1 MLDFTETDGLFD
13 HYEVNREPFWPRI
26 SWLIAG
32 SGVWHLVLLVLIIMI
47 PPLRNAFNLTVL
59 FSSGGFVD
67 RAYNKTEI
75 GEDGDVTEINLE
87 KFHYPEGYFSV
98 DEFGNPLPQLPAPA
112 PAPFTPPAFTPASV
126 TKPTPTP
133 APSPAA
139 SPSPAIATNSPAPSP
154 ADKSAADKAD
164 ADKKAADKAQKDL
177 EDASKRTGI
186 ELPEEGEV
194 NKRPFTD
201 LGAYANGLKKEG
213 KLDFDK
219 PFEIVID
226 THLDKDGKLV
236 NPKISKQSGDAI
248 LIDLGGRLVAAMTD
262 SGVLFYLKKINEDK
276 PGTKVVFTIKQ
287 DGNEVIATVESEVSS
302 PDSARQLAK
311 AFSVML
317 FAGAETRKGKNE
329 EPIIRSTTVSPDGS
343 KVVFKL
349 TMAHQ
354 DVVDIVKKGMAEP
367 SPTVTPS

>member
-1 MLDFTETDGLFD
+1 MLDFTETDGLFENF
-13 HYEVNREPFWPRI
+13 EVNREPFWPRI

-32 SGVWHLVLLVLIIMI
+32 SGVWHLVLLALVIMI

-75 GEDGDVTEINLE
+75 GEDGDITELTLE

-98 DEFGNPLPQLPAPA
+98 DEQGNPLQQFPA
-112 PAPFTPPAFTPASV
+112 PAPFTPSTFSPAPVA
-126 TKPTPTP
+126 KPTPTP
-133 APSPAA
+133 APSPGA
-139 SPSPAIATNSPAPSP
+139 SPSPAIATNSPVPSP
-154 ADKSAADKAD
+154 SVKTAAENKD
-164 ADKKAADKAQKDL
+164 AEKKAADKAQKDL
-177 EDASKRTGI
+177 EDASKKTGI
-186 ELPEEGEV
+186 DLPEEGEV

-201 LGAYANGLKKEG
+201 LAAYANGLKKEG

-226 THLDKDGKLV
+226 TNLDKDGKLV
-236 NPKISKQSGDAI
+236 NPKVSKQSGDAI
-248 LIDLGGRLVAAMTD
+248 LIDLGGRLVAAMND

-276 PGTKVVFTIKQ
+276 PGTKVVFTIRQ
-287 DGNEVIATVESEVSS
+287 DGNEVVATVESEVSS
-302 PDSARQLAK
+302 PDSARQLSK
-311 AFSVML
+311 AFGLML
-317 FAGAETRKGKNE
+317 AVGAESRKGKNE
-329 EPIIRSTTVSPDGS
+329 EPIIRSTTVSPDGN

-349 TMAHQ
+349 TMAHK
-354 DVVDIVKKGMAEP
+354 DVVDIVHKGMAEP

>member
-1 MLDFTETDGLFD
+1 MLDFTDRDGLFENF
-13 HYEVNREPFWPRI
+13 EVNREPFWPRI

-32 SGVWHLVLLVLIIMI
+32 SGVWHLVLLALVIMI

-98 DEFGNPLPQLPAPA
+98 DENGSQLQQFPA
-112 PAPFTPPAFTPASV
+112 PAPFTPSTFSPAPV
-126 TKPTPTP
+126 PKPTPTP
-133 APSPAA
+133 APSPGA
-139 SPSPAIATNSPAPSP
+139 SPSPAIAANSPVPSP
-154 ADKSAADKAD
+154 SVKTAAENKD
-164 ADKKAADKAQKDL
+164 AEKKAADKAQKDL
-177 EDASKRTGI
+177 EDASKKTGI
-186 ELPEEGEV
+186 DLPQEGEV

-201 LGAYANGLKKEG
+201 LAAYANGLKKEG

-226 THLDKDGKLV
+226 TNLDKDGKLV
-236 NPKISKQSGDAI
+236 NPKVSKQSGDAI
-248 LIDLGGRLVAAMTD
+248 LIDLGGRLVAAMND

-276 PGTKVVFTIKQ
+276 PGTKVVFTIRQ
-287 DGNEVIATVESEVSS
+287 DGNEVVATVESEVSS
-302 PDSARQLAK
+302 PDSARQLSK
-311 AFSVML
+311 AFGLML
-317 FAGAETRKGKNE
+317 AVGAESRKGKNE
-329 EPIIRSTTVSPDGS
+329 EPIIRNTTVSPDGN

-349 TMAHQ
+349 TMAHK
-354 DVVDIVKKGMAEP
+354 DVVDIVHKGMEEP